1 LVVEIGTQFVPFGWR
16 AGENRFGTVGDYRP
30 DSAGGDDEGDAF
42 TAARRGVRLKIPKPL
57 VERRPDSLVSSP
69 PMRADH
75 AVNRLAVLGESDY
88 KVELSCGVTGAIQET
103 FNGVHPGL
111 PFMPGR
117 LGVTAEGRP
126 HVTHEP

>member
-1 LVVEIGTQFVPFGWR
+1 VPLGCR
-16 AGENRFGTVGDYRP
+16 AGKNRFGTVSDYRP
-30 DSAGGDDEGDAF
+30 HFAGGDDEGDAF
-42 TAARRGVRLKIPKPL
+42 TAACRGLRLEIPKPL
-57 VERRPDSLVSSP
+57 VERRPNSLGSSP

-75 AVNRLAVLGESDY
+75 AVDRLAMLGESDY
-88 KVELSCGVTGAIQET
+88 KVELSCGVTGALQET